1 VTTVKINTTGTTNP
15 VSIDLDLSE
24 YEKEVLRA
32 IKLARDIQD
41 FIWAEESWAN
51 KPFDPQTWAP
61 VFQKRVDCL
70 MEIKTDQHH
79 GKSSPESVFCSKP
92 LSRSR
97 QSWHSRTQRLRS
109 LEKRSAPGRYDRTDQ
124 WDKVAPGS

>member
-1 VTTVKINTTGTTNP
+1 MKINTTGTTNP

-41 FIWAEESWAN
+41 FIWSDESWAN

-70 MEIKTDQHH
+70 MEIKTDHASW
-79 GKSSPESVFCSKP
+79 KVESRKRLLQQAS
-92 LSRSR
+92 LSIKAIMAL
-97 QSWHSRTQRLRS
+97 TY
-109 LEKRSAPGRYDRTDQ
+109 ATT
-124 WDKVAPGS
+124 